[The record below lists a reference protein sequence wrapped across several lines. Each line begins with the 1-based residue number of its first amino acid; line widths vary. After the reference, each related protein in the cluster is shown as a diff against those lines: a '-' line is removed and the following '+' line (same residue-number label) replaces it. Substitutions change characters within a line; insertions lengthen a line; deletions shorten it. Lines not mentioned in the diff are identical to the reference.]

1 MQTKKPKD
9 GRERIVTAPAP
20 FGGAQRQNPLPR
32 RFLSPSFI
40 QTYHLAQKTGFSKKP
55 VFSNRE
61 LLSAPESH
69 WIVQTEVRSRARL
82 ALMRMV
88 ATYRRSGFSPCPE
101 GQSIQL
107 KKL

>member
-1 MQTKKPKD
+1 MTLTQPSPICGFAD
-9 GRERIVTAPAP
+9 E
-20 FGGAQRQNPLPR
+20 GGLGGGQ
-32 RFLSPSFI
+32 
-40 QTYHLAQKTGFSKKP
+40 
-55 VFSNRE
+55 

-82 ALMRMV
+82 ALTRVV